1 MRIFDFVK
9 RKLKNYFSCLM
20 NKKKMNI
27 TAKITGIEY
36 QCKLTNSLEEFDIKK
51 FDINSLPSSC
61 IIKDGSF
68 SFGLSKWV
76 SPKRTRSYPY
86 ERIYNTLGNSK
97 KITVI
102 PIIKD
107 EGKRGDRDFIQW
119 DTVSLMSLLDVF
131 VIFTYYKDAEK
142 HPTRENKITNQQFDN
157 NLVKIKIT
165 EIKNYHSSALHWN
178 LKEIEQSFPKLIQKA
193 KFAYNEIAK
202 QLGVEFHNEQ
212 GIDRFANQ
220 FIDGVKNFMNTS
232 RQKAQDAQN
241 REMQTIQPKEAL
253 STLTKATI
261 TIENYLGGKYY
272 FTTDEIKIE
281 GENIYLIE
289 SKHSKNALLPS
300 NGDIKDG
307 LLKMILYT
315 NLKEVKVDGI
325 EYKPIP
331 VIKLTSTKL
340 EGSIISSDNADK
352 INNFISKQNFSKKQK
367 SVIENIFIEAKVNN
381 LLIKIEKAE

>member
-1 MRIFDFVK
+1 MKIK
-9 RKLKNYFSCLM
+9 
-20 NKKKMNI
+20 
-27 TAKITGIEY
+27 AKITGIEY
-36 QCKLTNSLEEFDIKK
+36 QSKLTNELKEFDIKD
-51 FDINSLPSSC
+51 FNINKLPASS
-61 IIKDGSF
+61 IVKDGSF
-68 SFGLSKWV
+68 SFGISKWV

-107 EGKRGDRDFIQW
+107 EGKKGDRDFIQW

-131 VIFTYYKDAEK
+131 VIFAYYENAEK
-142 HPTRENKITNQQFDN
+142 HSTRENKITNQQFDN
-157 NLVKIKIT
+157 NLVKTKIA

-178 LKEIEQSFPKLIQKA
+178 LKEIEQSFPELIQKV
-193 KFAYNEIAK
+193 KSSYNKIGK
-202 QLGVEFHNEQ
+202 QLGLEFHNEQ

-232 RQKAQDAQN
+232 RQKAQEAQN
-241 REMQTIQPKEAL
+241 REMQIIQPKEAL

-272 FTTDEIKIE
+272 FTTDEIRIE

-289 SKHSKNALLPS
+289 GKHSENALLPS

-315 NLKEVKVDGI
+315 NLKEVKVNGI

-340 EGSIISSDNADK
+340 EGSILSSDNAGK
-352 INNFISKQNFSKKQK
+352 INSFISKQNFSKRQK
-367 SVIENIFIEAKVNN
+367 AVIENLFIEAKENN
-381 LLIKIEKAE
+381 FLINIEKAE

>member
-1 MRIFDFVK
+1 MVIINFLRRLLIKIFCLI
-9 RKLKNYFSCLM
+9 RKN
-20 NKKKMNI
+20 KKMNI

-36 QCKLTNSLEEFDIKK
+36 QSKLTNQLKEFDIKD
-51 FDINSLPSSC
+51 FNINNLPASS
-61 IIKDGSF
+61 IVKDGSF
-68 SFGLSKWV
+68 SFGISKWV

-107 EGKRGDRDFIQW
+107 EGKSGDRDFIQW

-131 VIFTYYKDAEK
+131 VVFAYYETAEK
-142 HPTRENKITNQQFDN
+142 HATRENKITNQQFDN
-157 NLVKIKIT
+157 NLVKTKIA

-178 LKEIEQSFPKLIQKA
+178 LKEIEKSFPELIQKA
-193 KFAYNEIAK
+193 KASYNKIGN

-212 GIDRFANQ
+212 GIDKFANQ

-232 RQKAQDAQN
+232 RQKAQEAQN
-241 REMQTIQPKEAL
+241 REMKTIQPKEAL

-272 FTTDEIKIE
+272 FTTDEIRIE

-289 SKHSKNALLPS
+289 GKHSKNALLPS

-315 NLKEVKVDGI
+315 NLKEVEVDCV

-331 VIKLTSTKL
+331 IIKLTSTKL
-340 EGSIISSDNADK
+340 KGSVLASDNADE
-352 INNFISKQNFSKKQK
+352 INNFISNQNFSKQQK
-367 SVIENIFIEAKVNN
+367 EVIENLFIEAKENN
-381 LLIKIEKAE
+381 FLINIEKAE

>member
-1 MRIFDFVK
+1 MEIR
-9 RKLKNYFSCLM
+9 
-20 NKKKMNI
+20 
-27 TAKITGIEY
+27 AKITGIEY
-36 QCKLTNSLEEFDIKK
+36 QSKLTSELKEFDIKD
-51 FDINSLPSSC
+51 FNINNLPASS
-61 IIKDGSF
+61 IVKDGSF
-68 SFGLSKWV
+68 SFGISKWV

-131 VIFTYYKDAEK
+131 VIFAYYESAEK
-142 HPTRENKITNQQFDN
+142 HSTRENKITNQQFDN
-157 NLVKIKIT
+157 NLVKTKIA

-178 LKEIEQSFPKLIQKA
+178 LKEIAKTFPELIQKA
-193 KFAYNEIAK
+193 KFSYNKIGK

-220 FIDGVKNFMNTS
+220 FINGVKEFMNTS
-232 RQKAQDAQN
+232 RQKAKEAQN

-261 TIENYLGGKYY
+261 TIENYLGGIYF
-272 FTTDEIKIE
+272 FTTDEIEFE
-281 GENIYLIE
+281 GKNIYLIE
-289 SKHSKNALLPS
+289 GKHSRNAILPS
-300 NGDIKDG
+300 VGDIKDG

-315 NLKEVKVDGI
+315 NLKEVKVNDI

-340 EGSIISSDNADK
+340 NASILSSDKTDK
-352 INNFISKQNFSKKQK
+352 FNNFILNQNFSKNQK
-367 SVIENIFIEAKVNN
+367 ILIEKLLIEAKENN
-381 LLIKIEKAE
+381 FLINIEKAK

>member
-1 MRIFDFVK
+1 MD
-9 RKLKNYFSCLM
+9 
-20 NKKKMNI
+20 I

-36 QCKLTNSLEEFDIKK
+36 KPRLTSNLEIFEFNELNINKLPAN
-51 FDINSLPSSC
+51 C
-61 IIKDGSF
+61 IINYEGF

-86 ERIYNTLGNSK
+86 ERVYNTLGTAK
-97 KITVI
+97 RITVI

-131 VIFTYYKDAEK
+131 VVFAYYKTAEK
-142 HPTRENKITNQQFDN
+142 HKTRENKITNQQFDN
-157 NLVKIKIT
+157 ELIKQKIS

-178 LKEIEQSFPKLIQKA
+178 LKEIEKSFPDLIQKV
-193 KFAYNEIAK
+193 KFSYKKIGK
-202 QLGVEFHNEQ
+202 QLNVVFHSEQ

-220 FIDGVKNFMNTS
+220 FINGVNDFMRTS
-232 RQKAQDAQN
+232 RQKAQEAQN

-272 FTTDEIKIE
+272 FTTDEIRIEKDKIF
-281 GENIYLIE
+281 LIE
-289 SKHSKNALLPS
+289 AKHSKSSVLPS
-300 NGDIKDG
+300 VGDIKDG

-315 NLKEVKVDGI
+315 NLKDVSINSKKYVA
-325 EYKPIP
+325 IP
-331 VIKLTSTKL
+331 VIKLTSSKL
-340 EGSIISSDNADK
+340 TNSIFQSEIGKNTDLNKRQKELIAKLFDEANE
-352 INNFISKQNFSKKQK
+352 NNFE
-367 SVIENIFIEAKVNN
+367 VI
-381 LLIKIEKAE
+381 IEKSE

>member
-1 MRIFDFVK
+1 MEIK
-9 RKLKNYFSCLM
+9 
-20 NKKKMNI
+20 
-27 TAKITGIEY
+27 AKITGIEY
-36 QCKLTNSLEEFDIKK
+36 QSKLTNELKEFDIKD
-51 FDINSLPSSC
+51 FNINNLPASS
-61 IIKDGSF
+61 IVKDGSF
-68 SFGLSKWV
+68 SFGISKWV

-131 VIFTYYKDAEK
+131 VVFAYYENAEK
-142 HPTRENKITNQQFDN
+142 HATRENKITNQQFDN
-157 NLVKIKIT
+157 KLVKTKIA

-178 LKEIEQSFPKLIQKA
+178 LKEIEQSLLELIQKA
-193 KFAYNEIAK
+193 KFSYNIISK

-212 GIDRFANQ
+212 GIERFANQ

-232 RQKAQDAQN
+232 RQKAQEAQN

-253 STLTKATI
+253 STLTKAII

-272 FTTDEIKIE
+272 FTTDEIRIE
-281 GENIYLIE
+281 SKNIYLIE
-289 SKHSKNALLPS
+289 GKHSKNALLPS

-340 EGSIISSDNADK
+340 EGSILSSDNPDK
-352 INNFISKQNFSKKQK
+352 IDDFISNQDFSTKQK
-367 SVIENIFIEAKVNN
+367 TVIKNLFAEAKENYF
-381 LLIKIEKAE
+381 LINIEKAE

>member
-1 MRIFDFVK
+1 MG
-9 RKLKNYFSCLM
+9 KNIQ
-20 NKKKMNI
+20 MNI
-27 TAKITGIEY
+27 SAKITGIKY
-36 QCKLTNSLEEFDIKK
+36 QSKLTSELKEFDIKD
-51 FDINSLPSSC
+51 FDINTLPASC
-61 IIKDGSF
+61 IVKDSNF

-86 ERIYNTLGNSK
+86 ERVYNTLGNSK

-107 EGKRGDRDFIQW
+107 EGKRGDRNFIQW

-131 VIFTYYKDAEK
+131 VVFAYYENAER
-142 HPTRENKITNQQFDN
+142 HSTRENKITNQQFDN
-157 NLVKIKIT
+157 NSVKSKIA

-178 LKEIEQSFPKLIQKA
+178 LKEIEQSFPDLIQKA
-193 KFAYNEIAK
+193 KASYKEIGK
-202 QLGVEFHNEQ
+202 HLGVQFHNEQ

-220 FIDGVKNFMNTS
+220 FINGVKNFMDTS
-232 RQKAQDAQN
+232 RQKAREAQN

-272 FTTDEIKIE
+272 FTTDEIKIKDK
-281 GENIYLIE
+281 NIYLIE
-289 SKHSKNALLPS
+289 GKHSKNSLLPS
-300 NGDIKDG
+300 IGDIKDG

-315 NLKEVKVDGI
+315 NLKEVKVNGV
-325 EYKPIP
+325 EYNPMP

-340 EGSIISSDNADK
+340 QGSILSSDNTDEIK
-352 INNFISKQNFSKKQK
+352 GFISKQNFSDHQIII
-367 SVIENIFIEAKVNN
+367 IEKLLIEAKENN
-381 LLIKIEKAE
+381 ILINIEKAE